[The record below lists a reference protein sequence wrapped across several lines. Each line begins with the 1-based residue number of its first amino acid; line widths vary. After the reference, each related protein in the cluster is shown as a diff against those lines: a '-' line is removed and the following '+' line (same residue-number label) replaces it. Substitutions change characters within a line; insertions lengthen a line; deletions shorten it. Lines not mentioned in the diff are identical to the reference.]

1 MKQKRFVSRVV
12 SLIFLM
18 SVLGMGSLFAQKAS
32 PESDFKYDLNEA
44 GDGIV
49 IQAYLGKGGDVVIP
63 SKIEDMPVVG
73 LKLQI
78 IHNFDL
84 APITSLIFPD
94 SVTFI
99 EFEAGMGEIQ
109 NLKLKKLVLP
119 KNLKV
124 ISEGLFAANI
134 NLTELVL
141 PENLEEIGER
151 AFERLGLNTKK
162 GIKSI
167 VFPKTLKRIGF
178 MAFSSC
184 PTLESITI
192 PESIEYIGNQAFEFS
207 ENLVSVT
214 MPKKQIEYGDEDGGP
229 NTFQGCPKLTL
240 KERKKIKDTGYTGKF

>member
-1 MKQKRFVSRVV
+1 MKQKKIVSRFV

-18 SVLGMGSLFAQKAS
+18 SVLGMGSLFAQKAPKES

-99 EFEAGMGEIQ
+99 EFEAGMGEIH

-167 VFPKTLKRIGF
+167 VFPKTLKRIGS
-178 MAFSSC
+178 MAFSYC

-192 PESIEYIGNQAFEFS
+192 PESVEYIGEAAFNLC

-214 MPKKQIEYGDEDGGP
+214 MPKKQIEYDGDAF
-229 NTFQGCPKLTL
+229 NNCPKLTL